1 MCKQKR
7 KTENSKFNSENSK
20 FNFENYKSYKAV
32 LLDFFPHDLEN
43 LYKNIEIALKFSRL
57 VEIPKQSNI
66 YSIVEKNEEM
76 IKKFFEHSNIKMFK
90 VSDSLIFYKEE

>member
-1 MCKQKR
+1 MYKQK
-7 KTENSKFNSENSK
+7 KDKIENSK

-32 LLDFFPHDLEN
+32 LLDFSPHDLEN
-43 LYKNIEIALKFSRL
+43 LYKNIEKALKFSRL

-90 VSDSLIFYKEE
+90 VSDSFIFYKEE

>member
-1 MCKQKR
+1 MYKQK
-7 KTENSKFNSENSK
+7 KDKIENSK

-43 LYKNIEIALKFSRL
+43 LYKSIENALKFSRL
-57 VEIPKQSNI
+57 VEIPNQSNI

-90 VSDSLIFYKEE
+90 VSDFFIFYKEE